1 MGGDAIGHIDRGG
14 GASVSSCK
22 VCVCVCVEMR
32 VGVVVGLMDRRVDPP
47 STRLNPAANEADG
60 PMRTSGPE
68 TRPIHVS
75 FLWRAFSPKAA
86 CRGAAATEPSSR
98 PSLSLFH
105 LLLFLLLFPSSFFSL
120 PQPCKAMR
128 VTPGRGFIIMA
139 AISLSLTTI
148 PSWGRRALRMS

>member
-75 FLWRAFSPKAA
+75 FL
-86 CRGAAATEPSSR
+86 
-98 PSLSLFH
+98 
-105 LLLFLLLFPSSFFSL
+105 
-120 PQPCKAMR
+120 
-128 VTPGRGFIIMA
+128 
-139 AISLSLTTI
+139 
-148 PSWGRRALRMS
+148 